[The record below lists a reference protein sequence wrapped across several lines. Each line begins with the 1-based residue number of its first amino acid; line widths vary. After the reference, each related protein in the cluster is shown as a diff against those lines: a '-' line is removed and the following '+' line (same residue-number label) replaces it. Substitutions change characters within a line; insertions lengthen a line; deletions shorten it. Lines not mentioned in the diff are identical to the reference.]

1 MWLVA
6 NQLTR
11 NMDRPNEILK
21 IHGCGGKDKM
31 RLIYTPALSSNYLII
46 FSYIHHCFINIVRSK
61 PSDSMLKGLEIY
73 PYLLSDSGGFQ
84 IYKSILKIFNGERYE
99 EVDVIPGVGIHRR
112 NGVLV
117 IDPIDLCEKYG
128 TLNIKCGF
136 TLDFPI
142 VFGSPDEYEDHLIKS
157 YECAEIMFDCRDDF
171 CPDTKLFIPLHFSS
185 KDQLHRYYYKMSTL
199 TPDGYAFPVRDDTSW
214 EYLMKIAYVL
224 SFLHHRGVRFVHML
238 GSCKLEIIVIAAAA
252 IALEMFER
260 ITFDSSTWDTA
271 RHKPPKYLQ
280 PNTLKQQDIRN
291 LTVFRPMLPKSLSQ
305 QLRGYEK
312 YLPRS
317 YFYKLVLLNNVLNVN
332 RLTRKIVELSGDIEQ
347 LKWFVKINADYKL
360 LSEMLIH
367 AIEFLQVAAV
377 KDYKYIERNFGYIW
391 Y

>member
-1 MWLVA
+1 
-6 NQLTR
+6 
-11 NMDRPNEILK
+11 
-21 IHGCGGKDKM
+21 
-31 RLIYTPALSSNYLII
+31 
-46 FSYIHHCFINIVRSK
+46 
-61 PSDSMLKGLEIY
+61 
-73 PYLLSDSGGFQ
+73 
-84 IYKSILKIFNGERYE
+84 
-99 EVDVIPGVGIHRR
+99 
-112 NGVLV
+112 
-117 IDPIDLCEKYG
+117 
-128 TLNIKCGF
+128 
-136 TLDFPI
+136 
-142 VFGSPDEYEDHLIKS
+142 
-157 YECAEIMFDCRDDF
+157 
-171 CPDTKLFIPLHFSS
+171 
-185 KDQLHRYYYKMSTL
+185 
-199 TPDGYAFPVRDDTSW
+199 
-214 EYLMKIAYVL
+214 MKIAYVL